1 MNPSA
6 RKSLPPSLWYVV
18 INGFFALLWAI
29 GIPVVFFW
37 HYVSW
42 PLWAKIPSVVVFL
55 ALSVRII
62 DRHIPRL
69 TNPVIEWVHDRIGSR
84 NQ

>member
-6 RKSLPPSLWYVV
+6 RKSLPPSLWYGVV
-18 INGFFALLWAI
+18 NGFFSLLWAI
-29 GIPVVFFW
+29 GIPVAFW

-42 PLWAKIPSVVVFL
+42 PPRAKTPSAMVFL
-55 ALSVRII
+55 FLSARII

-69 TNPVIEWVHDRIGSR
+69 TNPVIEWVYDRSGSR
-84 NQ
+84 NP